1 MIKNMNKNMNSKDIK
16 NSNIKSAKKCSSPK
30 AGNNKKTLFEAMP
43 KEFKSIVREYASKDI
58 EPDKFISYVVNN
70 INNLD
75 ISIEKFLLMVQS
87 LFLNAVESPK
97 RLYDY
102 SDEEFTIHQKDI
114 EKIILTVE
122 EILEKLK
129 KANKMPLHRDI
140 DCINDDTLASLVQ
153 NMFLIQYYY
162 YKKFGNLKKT
172 KEYLEQVV
180 EASKR
185 NIAWALLGDA
195 SMVPSEYL
203 EENLHTENDIEFF
216 PGLYPF
222 FEPIIALRFSEPLC
236 KETLYAYEDYYK
248 YIKNLKE
255 SAKNQ
260 KKVAKIFDY
269 CQKQLCDL
277 YIDQIED
284 INEEIDVF
292 RCNISVLIREKDRFE
307 KKIRQIQRPGIYPDD
322 YIPTPF

>member
-1 MIKNMNKNMNSKDIK
+1 MKNNKELNSKEIK
-16 NSNIKSAKKCSSPK
+16 ATILE
-30 AGNNKKTLFEAMP
+30 NNKEYEKSTNKQTLFNTMP
-43 KEFKSIVREYASKDI
+43 KEFITLQRDYAAKDMEI
-58 EPDKFISYVVNN
+58 DKFLLYVAKHIKDSELSV
-70 INNLD
+70 
-75 ISIEKFLLMVQS
+75 EKKLLMVQA
-87 LFLNAVESPK
+87 LFYNALESPK
-97 RLYDY
+97 RLCDY
-102 SDEEFTIHQKDI
+102 SEDEFDIYENTISDI
-114 EKIILTVE
+114 IFNVE
-122 EILEKLK
+122 QILEELK
-129 KANKMPLHRDI
+129 KTNKMPLHRDI

-153 NMFLIQYYY
+153 NMSLIQYYY
-162 YKKFGNLKKT
+162 YQKNGNT
-172 KEYLEQVV
+172 KRAKESLMQVV

-185 NIAWALLGDA
+185 NIAWALSLDA